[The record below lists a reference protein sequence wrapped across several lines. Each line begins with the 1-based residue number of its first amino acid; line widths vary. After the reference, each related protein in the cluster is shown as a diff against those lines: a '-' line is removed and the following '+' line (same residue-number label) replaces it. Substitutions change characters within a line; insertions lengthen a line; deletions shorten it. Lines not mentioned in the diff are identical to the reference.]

1 MTDGPQLPSL
11 ASVVAL
17 LYRADWSRLSLAG
30 QVRGSDDAPSAVIL
44 YPETVRR
51 MRPQPGGPTVTTQEP
66 ADTATLRVAPGRRYR
81 RDDALLSA
89 GSDGTRA
96 WQWSPSSQVEDVQV
110 TGGVSSGSVSG
121 GVSGG
126 TAPPYSALL
135 CPSWLLTGYSLVVDE
150 RVTAFGRE
158 AIRIT
163 GTARRDGR
171 AMPAEPRPPDRS
183 VLGFRYDRVE
193 AIVDAELGIL
203 LRCELANEPAGDH
216 ADKWLVE
223 FASLDLNPGTDD
235 AVFAPPPGSH
245 SWDATGTGPDPAA
258 APSALAFLATFFPWL
273 TSPAAKTVG
282 GLAAGGLGAA
292 LRFSPLKLAM
302 RPRAGQ
308 PRTHDDEPMPDDGP
322 PFGPASP
329 ASPGGAGA
337 GGAGAGRASRA
348 SVSEDVLALLY
359 RSGTGVPRFT
369 ATAHFWANGA
379 GVIAGVPDSARSHG
393 LGGVGFLMDTLA
405 READTT
411 THQVSRVRM
420 DGWHRYRIERVPGTA
435 RSSGPSLR
443 ASNEERYWEVRTDRV
458 SVDGPR
464 PAPAELAD
472 FADASWLLG
481 CELWGGLP
489 VTVNGRAAYRLS
501 VRGRHTQS
509 NLLTLG
515 LPAVATVDAETGRL
529 LWLTCYGRGKPAL
542 RWELRDVTDAGP
554 VPDSGSGDSD
564 FEFTVPAGLRI
575 VRVGT
580 SDDRP
585 AWPPRAR
592 RSPYRS

>member
-1 MTDGPQLPSL
+1 
-11 ASVVAL
+11 V
-17 LYRADWSRLSLAG
+17 
-30 QVRGSDDAPSAVIL
+30 
-44 YPETVRR
+44 
-51 MRPQPGGPTVTTQEP
+51 
-66 ADTATLRVAPGRRYR
+66 
-81 RDDALLSA
+81 
-89 GSDGTRA
+89 
-96 WQWSPSSQVEDVQV
+96 
-110 TGGVSSGSVSG
+110 
-121 GVSGG
+121 
-126 TAPPYSALL
+126 
-135 CPSWLLTGYSLVVDE
+135 
-150 RVTAFGRE
+150 
-158 AIRIT
+158 
-163 GTARRDGR
+163 
-171 AMPAEPRPPDRS
+171 
-183 VLGFRYDRVE
+183 
-193 AIVDAELGIL
+193 
-203 LRCELANEPAGDH
+203 
-216 ADKWLVE
+216 
-223 FASLDLNPGTDD
+223 
-235 AVFAPPPGSH
+235 
-245 SWDATGTGPDPAA
+245 A

-273 TSPAAKTVG
+273 TSPAARTVG

-292 LRFSPLKLAM
+292 LRFSPLKLAV
-302 RPRAGQ
+302 RPRAGH
-308 PRTHDDEPMPDDGP
+308 PRAQDDEPMPDDGP
-322 PFGPASP
+322 PFGPAS
-329 ASPGGAGA
+329 
-337 GGAGAGRASRA
+337 AGAGRASRA

-393 LGGVGFLMDTLA
+393 LGGVGFLMDALA

-420 DGWHRYRIERVPGTA
+420 DGWYRYRIECVPGPA

-458 SVDGPR
+458 SIDGPR

-509 NLLTLG
+509 HLLTLG

-542 RWELRDVTDAGP
+542 RWELRDVADAGP
-554 VPDSGSGDSD
+554 GPDSDPDSDSDSGAGSGDSD